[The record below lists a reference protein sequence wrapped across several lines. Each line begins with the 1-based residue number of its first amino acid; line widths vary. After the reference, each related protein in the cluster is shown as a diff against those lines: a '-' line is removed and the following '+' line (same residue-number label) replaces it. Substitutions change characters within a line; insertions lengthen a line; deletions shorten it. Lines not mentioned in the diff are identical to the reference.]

1 MVQLVCMP
9 LLKAIKVVAA
19 RQRVKA
25 HKQKRAVAGNTIT
38 VASVAC
44 LQQQRA
50 VALPSSYT
58 AKIASFKDD
67 RESFVTKVGPR
78 KTIDKI
84 HLQLHSQK
92 DRDVWMAKAKF
103 QAVVGVV
110 QAPFPV

>member
-38 VASVAC
+38 VASGAC

-58 AKIASFKDD
+58 AKIASFKED

-84 HLQLHSQK
+84 HLLLHSQK
-92 DRDVWMAKAKF
+92 L
-103 QAVVGVV
+103 VV
-110 QAPFPV
+110 